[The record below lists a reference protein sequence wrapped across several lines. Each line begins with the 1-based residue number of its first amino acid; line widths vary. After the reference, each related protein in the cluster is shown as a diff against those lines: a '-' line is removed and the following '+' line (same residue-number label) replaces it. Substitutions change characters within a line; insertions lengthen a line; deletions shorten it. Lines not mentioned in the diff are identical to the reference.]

1 VAVYRVADLTLKLG
15 CGGLGCECLGCGGV
29 EEKKLE
35 DGRSEVGRDWLLF
48 EDILYSEEVADERPT
63 SFS

>member
-1 VAVYRVADLTLKLG
+1 MGESR
-15 CGGLGCECLGCGGV
+15 E
-29 EEKKLE
+29 KLE